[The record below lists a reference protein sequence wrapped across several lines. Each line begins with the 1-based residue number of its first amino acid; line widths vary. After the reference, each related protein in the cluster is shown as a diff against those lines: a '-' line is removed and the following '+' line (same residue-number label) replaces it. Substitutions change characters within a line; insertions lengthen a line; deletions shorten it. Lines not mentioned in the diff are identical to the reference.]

1 MKFQILLLCSI
12 TLSAFSLTLG
22 KTKFTQHGGMAFQ
35 MDSLTLCIVTT
46 QGDTLIFRDRLNPQY
61 AENFICHRLFSY
73 LPVQKYWV
81 ILKSYY
87 EGGGWQLING
97 ENGRVNTVISIPI
110 PSPDGNRLVCAN
122 ADIVACFNDNGIE
135 VWRIDPDSLAL
146 EFQDLNVSWGP
157 VNTDW
162 KNDSTIIFEKFTY
175 DANWEIVTRPG
186 RLELS
191 NDGTWVPDDTVDW
204 D

>member
-1 MKFQILLLCSI
+1 M
-12 TLSAFSLTLG
+12 
-22 KTKFTQHGGMAFQ
+22 
-35 MDSLTLCIVTT
+35 
-46 QGDTLIFRDRLNPQY
+46 
-61 AENFICHRLFSY
+61 
-73 LPVQKYWV
+73 
-81 ILKSYY
+81 
-87 EGGGWQLING
+87 ING

-122 ADIVACFNDNGIE
+122 ADIEACYNDNGIE

-146 EFQDLNVSWGP
+146 EFQDFNVPWGP

-175 DANWEIVTRPG
+175 DANREVVTRPG